1 MATLTMKDWRIE
13 DKTPYFSLGACGE
26 NNARAVI
33 IQIDDDELI
42 EGAHYYLDI
51 GDENGLWLPNTQEF
65 ELKTA
70 IITKPVTKTVT
81 RIITESVPVM
91 VLNEE
96 TGEEEEQIQEVT
108 TEVEEEVTENEDET
122 IHLLYMKPLVKFLG
136 REGIKLLQ
144 VRCQYIDDNQRDV
157 TIESNVIHAVVDKNS
172 GFVYKYDVA
181 VFEQYLNKVR
191 DLISKYES
199 AISTVE
205 SVQFP
210 NDEPKEIELTVNKYF
225 KLTSD
230 PEDASID
237 ELTITLKEFTEN
249 GIVVPDYHFS
259 FISGET
265 PTVLNLPE
273 DIVSDLI
280 IEANKFYDV
289 KISPYT
295 NILTYQSK
303 DIV

>member
-1 MATLTMKDWRIE
+1 MATLIMKDWRIE
-13 DKTPYFSLGACGE
+13 DNKTPYFSLGACGE
-26 NNARAVI
+26 NNARAVV
-33 IQIDDDELI
+33 IQIDDNEFI

-65 ELKTA
+65 D

-108 TEVEEEVTENEDET
+108 TEVEEEITENEDET

-172 GFVYKYDVA
+172 GFVYKYDIA

-191 DLISKYES
+191 YLISKYES
-199 AISTVE
+199 AISTIE
-205 SVQFP
+205 SVKFT
-210 NDEPKEIELTVNKYF
+210 DEPKVIELNVNKYY

-230 PEDASID
+230 LEDASID
-237 ELTITLKEFTEN
+237 ELTVELKEFTETDV
-249 GIVVPDYHFS
+249 VVPDYHFS
-259 FISGET
+259 FISGDT
-265 PTVLNLPE
+265 ATVLNLPV
-273 DIVSDLI
+273 DVISDLVV
-280 IEANKFYDV
+280 ESNKFYDV
-289 KISPYT
+289 YISPYT
-295 NILTYQSK
+295 NILTYQFK